1 VTRRAGPYRR
11 FVRWRA
17 GRIWLRDPRRAVQ
30 RLGSPDSDADLS
42 GQQLSLRAWLA
53 LTYERDAA
61 AAERF
66 ARAAL
71 ERGGDTRFAS
81 VTLAEVL
88 QRQGRADEAIEVLWK
103 ARSRLRHVVWYDLTI
118 ADALE
123 AAGRVEE
130 AVELLHHAAE
140 SDRRLHRHAV
150 KRLARIALE
159 RGDGAEARRWFEAL
173 VALAPDY
180 LVYASDYATL
190 GKLQLQAGE
199 RDRALET
206 WRRGARIYPRH
217 AELAALRA
225 EHFGED
231 EPLAS
236 PRVAPV
242 AEEEAGVTRIP
253 TRTPLIGLRSN
264 LLKVIDRATA
274 DVRQPG
280 DVIALAES
288 ATAAAQG
295 RILPLELVQP
305 GLLARLLSNF
315 VGEIGPL
322 HSHEGMQGA
331 IMESGRIRVILGA
344 IAGGVGR
351 RMGRRGWFYRVAGP
365 RTAMIDDVAA
375 CMPPNDHH
383 LIFGPI
389 EADALTRELADGLG
403 CGMAVVDANHLTG
416 AWVLAASPGV
426 DREWLAAALADNPAG
441 NEDEQTPVVIVRRT
455 QPRPAPEPV
464 ERREQQAVR
473 R

>member
-1 VTRRAGPYRR
+1 MGVGPHTRL
-11 FVRWRA
+11 VRWRA
-17 GRIWLRDPRRAVQ
+17 SRIWLRDPRRAVS
-30 RLGSPDSDADLS
+30 RLAHGADLDGS
-42 GQQLSLRAWLA
+42 ELSLRAWLA
-53 LTYERDAA
+53 LTYERDPVT
-61 AAERF
+61 AERL

-71 ERGGDTRFAS
+71 ERGGDTRFAAA
-81 VTLAEVL
+81 TLAEVL
-88 QRQGRADEAIEVLWK
+88 QRQGRGDEAIEVLWK
-103 ARSRLRHVVWYDLTI
+103 ARARLRDVVWYDLTI

-123 AAGRVEE
+123 AAGRTDE
-130 AVELLHHAAE
+130 AVELLRHAAG
-140 SDRRLHRHAV
+140 DTRLRRHAL

-159 RGDGAEARRWFEAL
+159 RGDSAEARRWFEAL

-190 GKLQLQAGE
+190 GKLQLQAG
-199 RDRALET
+199 DRHAALET
-206 WRRGARIYPRH
+206 WRQGARIYPRH

-236 PRVAPV
+236 PRIAPV
-242 AEEEAGVTRIP
+242 AEEEAGVIRIP
-253 TRTPLIGLRSN
+253 VRTPLIGLRSQ
-264 LLKVIDRATA
+264 LLEVIDRATA

-295 RILPLELVQP
+295 RILPLELVRP
-305 GLLARLLSNF
+305 GLLARLLSHF

-322 HSHEGMQGA
+322 HSPEGMQGA
-331 IMESGRIRVILGA
+331 IMESGRIRVVLGA
-344 IAGGVGR
+344 IAGGLGR
-351 RMGRRGWFYRVAGP
+351 PLGRRGWFYRVAGP

-389 EADALTRELADGLG
+389 EAQALTRELADGLG
-403 CGMAVVDANHLTG
+403 CGVALVDANHLTG

-426 DREWLAAALADNPAG
+426 DREWLAAVLADNPAG
-441 NEDEQTPVVIVRRT
+441 NEDEQTPVVVVRRT
-455 QPRPAPEPV
+455 RMRAAAARPLEA
-464 ERREQQAVR
+464 REQPAVR
-473 R
+473 H